1 VGAETRVENPIIIAE
16 SFAAVFSNRF
26 LPKPL
31 SSKPQG
37 ERIMATT
44 ILRLPKVIERVGFAR
59 SSIYALISSGRFPA
73 PIKIGPRA
81 VGWLNSDIDAWIN
94 ACVERTKRL
103 DRQSKGGAK

>member
-1 VGAETRVENPIIIAE
+1 MSSNGE
-16 SFAAVFSNRF
+16 SFASALFDSPF
-26 LPKPL
+26 IEP
-31 SSKPQG
+31 SSTKPQG
-37 ERIMATT
+37 ERIMAIT

-59 SSIYALISSGRFPA
+59 SSIYAFISSGKFPA

-94 ACVERTKRL
+94 ACVDRTKLL